1 MRKPSSP
8 AKPEPEPEK
17 FERWTAQ
24 RKAAIIIEVLKGQ
37 TSVPEA
43 CRKNGIT
50 QGEFRAWA
58 DEYHR
63 GGIDAL
69 KVNKRGLE
77 AEYRAEIKRLHSK
90 IGELVMENEIRR
102 EAMRPFSSVER
113 TLNGSLLDE
122 DGRKP

>member
-1 MRKPSSP
+1 MRKPSRP
-8 AKPEPEPEK
+8 AKPEPEPGK

-24 RKAAIIIEVLKGQ
+24 RKAAIILEVHKGQ
-37 TSVPEA
+37 ISVPEA
-43 CRKNGIT
+43 CRKHGIT

-58 DEYHR
+58 DEYHW

-69 KVNKRGLE
+69 KVNRKGLE
-77 AEYRAEIKRLHSK
+77 VEYRAEIKRLQSR
-90 IGELVMENEIRR
+90 IGELVKENEIRR

-122 DGRKP
+122 DGAKP